1 MPGAIKLKR
10 WINSIYLAKFELVL
24 RFRKSGQQFAN
35 ETTELIERTRSRN
48 NSRMA
53 DSPPRPHQP
62 NDDDSHPVEVQ
73 GKSLSP
79 TRRMSVQEQDLQ
91 PSIGHTYYNNRSPS
105 PKRPMTSRPVSRSY
119 SRNAMTQVDQNYLGS
134 PIKSIKGRDSP
145 PNRHYLEISGQE
157 GRAAS
162 RAEILKYSKTTPNL
176 SDYNDNQPKYEYQN
190 NDNGGPPSRR
200 MSFSRHF
207 EPQHQRGRTNGY
219 HQPEPSDLS
228 PSEPGIRSLRA
239 SNSLQL
245 LPLARDAYQ
254 PSFRDQNRYHRP
266 GSDWNLTTTKR
277 AYRYEFLIFI
287 YYEGLLF
294 DIHAFLKSMK
304 NKIYLFRYQ
313 YYWFSNGKI
322 FNIIS

>member
-1 MPGAIKLKR
+1 
-10 WINSIYLAKFELVL
+10 
-24 RFRKSGQQFAN
+24 
-35 ETTELIERTRSRN
+35 
-48 NSRMA
+48 MA
-53 DSPPRPHQP
+53 DSPPRPYQP
-62 NDDDSHPVEVQ
+62 NGDDSHPVEVQ

-134 PIKSIKGRDSP
+134 PIKSLKGRDSP

-162 RAEILKYSKTTPNL
+162 RAENLKYSKTTPNL

-207 EPQHQRGRTNGY
+207 EPQHQQRGRTNGY
-219 HQPEPSDLS
+219 HQSETSDLS

-245 LPLARDAYQ
+245 LPLAREAYQ

-277 AYRYEFLIFI
+277 AYRYDFQRLEFKIL
-287 YYEGLLF
+287 
-294 DIHAFLKSMK
+294 AFLEK
-304 NKIYLFRYQ
+304 
-313 YYWFSNGKI
+313 
-322 FNIIS
+322 